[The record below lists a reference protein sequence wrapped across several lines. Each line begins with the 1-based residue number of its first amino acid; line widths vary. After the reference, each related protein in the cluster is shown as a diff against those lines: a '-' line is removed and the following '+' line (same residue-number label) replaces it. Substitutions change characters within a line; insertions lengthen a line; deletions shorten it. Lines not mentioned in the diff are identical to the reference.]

1 MYISFADF
9 CLSIVVFMAVVAGIY
24 VVITLRN
31 VNTLVKGL
39 GKLLESNADNLTKSL
54 ALLPETIKSTG
65 TLAESAREQIDDIG
79 PSVSSIGSSIA
90 QTAASLNEKTLGGM
104 SFVKTAM
111 DVVIIVKDYL
121 ESRWGK

>member
-9 CLSIVVFMAVVAGIY
+9 CLSIIVVVAVVAGIY

-31 VNTLVKGL
+31 ANKLVKGL
-39 GKLLESNADNLTKSL
+39 GKLLERNADNLTKSL

-90 QTAASLNEKTLGGM
+90 QTAASLNEKTVGGM
-104 SFVKTAM
+104 SLVKTAM